1 MYRSD
6 ADYVTGRRGR
16 LELNPWITHPPFCV
30 CAICPGHRQK
40 AAEKSG
46 RQIEQVWAEPFDIR
60 ARRLSP
66 HPSNRRLSAAAAL
79 VLRTDE
85 EKKLSEAVQKAEAE
99 RRARQ
104 TAVPFGQVLE
114 CYRAYLINGGHDYEH
129 ARSRIDNIEAL
140 IGPHRDTAA
149 VDITMYRE
157 LLAEVALM
165 SEETQRHYASMLLAM
180 LNHAVSERVIA
191 SHQLLGVRVPQV
203 KKEDEPEP
211 WSPHE
216 LAVIMGPALDEYEH
230 EQAAWNTLVA
240 KDKANRGLRSPSR
253 VPLRG
258 LCLVAYFTMM
268 RPKNNRALTWE
279 EITIDEAAGKGSF
292 RLDQHKNVNKG
303 IKARGALSAPLLAY
317 LTSIRPKNAHG
328 LVHANPETGK
338 PYVDIRK
345 QWNRLIAIAGRL
357 LGYELTG
364 KKADFFN
371 FRHTGAS
378 HVAAKSRDA
387 AHLLG
392 VVHMMGDTS
401 LATVNRHYFNLAD
414 ETLQAVV
421 EGWTIEEIDLFEPRR
436 LPLAS

>member
-6 ADYVTGRRGR
+6 ADHVTGRRGR
-16 LELNPWITHPPFCV
+16 FEIDPWVTHPPFCV
-30 CAICPGHRQK
+30 CAICPGYRQK
-40 AAEKSG
+40 AAAKSG
-46 RQIEQVWAEPFDIR
+46 RPIELVWAEPLDIR
-60 ARRLSP
+60 IRRISP
-66 HPSNRRLSAAAAL
+66 HPANRRLSAAAAL
-79 VLRTDE
+79 VIKGE
-85 EKKLSEAVQKAEAE
+85 EEAKLIAAVQQAEAE
-99 RRARQ
+99 HRARQ
-104 TAVPFGQVLE
+104 TAVPFGQVVE
-114 CYRAYLINGGHDYEH
+114 CYRAYLINGDHDYEH

-149 VDITMYRE
+149 VDIVMYRE

-191 SHQLLGVRVPQV
+191 THQLLGVRVPQV
-203 KKEDEPEP
+203 KRDDEPEP
-211 WSPHE
+211 WSSHE

-230 EQAAWNTLVA
+230 EQAAWNALVA

-279 EITIDEAAGKGSF
+279 EITIDEAAGKGQF
-292 RLDQHKNVNKG
+292 KLDQHKNVNKG
-303 IKARGALSAPLLAY
+303 IKARGALSVPLLEY
-317 LTSIRPKNAHG
+317 LTSIRPKNARG
-328 LVHANPETGK
+328 LIHPNPETGK
-338 PYVDIRK
+338 PYVDLRK
-345 QWNRLIAIAGRL
+345 QWNRLIAIASRL

-364 KKADFFN
+364 RKADFFN

-401 LATVNRHYFNLAD
+401 LATVNRHYFNFDD
-414 ETLQAVV
+414 ETLQEIVD
-421 EGWTIEEIDLFEPRR
+421 GWTIEEIDLFEPRR